1 MLSSEGI
8 YTLIKSYQSQAD
20 LLLKNYVSAES
31 FVIDT
36 SIIIGIFACKTVY
49 DLSRLMSAGYFK
61 SYLNLT
67 KSQQI
72 EWSNRAISTFHAVY
86 IATMSLYLLFW
97 SDLYS
102 DDLLRGPITLR
113 SSKLSVFALGV
124 SVGYFLSDF
133 GMIIWCY
140 PSLGGMEYVI
150 HHILSLV
157 GVVYTM
163 VTGEGQLYTYM
174 VLVSEATT
182 PWINLRCW
190 NEEVQSIYC
199 KWSSNIHSM
208 AGRENSVVHVFV
220 LSCVPAFRSGE
231 ANAHNWNYLGAASSR
246 AAFCHEFAVVS
257 ENIQGIAEDVGQEGV
272 SVYSDNF

>member
-49 DLSRLMSAGYFK
+49 DLSRLISAGYFK

-86 IATMSLYLLFW
+86 IATVSLYLLFW

-113 SSKLSVFALGV
+113 SSTLSVFALGV
-124 SVGYFLSDF
+124 SNTF
-133 GMIIWCY
+133 
-140 PSLGGMEYVI
+140 
-150 HHILSLV
+150 SLV
-157 GVVYTM
+157 S
-163 VTGEGQLYTYM
+163 L
-174 VLVSEATT
+174 
-182 PWINLRCW
+182 
-190 NEEVQSIYC
+190 
-199 KWSSNIHSM
+199 SS
-208 AGRENSVVHVFV
+208 VFPFFPSFSFSPC
-220 LSCVPAFRSGE
+220 LLPP
-231 ANAHNWNYLGAASSR
+231 
-246 AAFCHEFAVVS
+246 
-257 ENIQGIAEDVGQEGV
+257 QKAEKRRRK
-272 SVYSDNF
+272 

>member
-20 LLLKNYVSAES
+20 LLLENYVSAES

-36 SIIIGIFACKTVY
+36 SIIVGIFVCKTVY

-86 IATMSLYLLFW
+86 IATVSLYLLFW

-102 DDLLRGPITLR
+102 DDLHHGPITLR
-113 SSKLSVFALGV
+113 SSTLSVFALGV

-133 GMIIWCY
+133 SMIIWFY

-157 GVVYTM
+157 GVMYTM
-163 VTGEGQLYTYM
+163 LTGEGQLYTYM

-182 PWINLRCW
+182 PWINLRW
-190 NEEVQSIYC
+190 YLDAAGM
-199 KWSSNIHSM
+199 KRSSAYIVNGVVIFIAWLVARILWFVYLFYHVYLHFDQVKQMHTTGIILVLLLPALLSVM
-208 AGRENSVVHVFV
+208 NLLWFRKIFKGLQKTLAKRE
-220 LSCVPAFRSGE
+220 
-231 ANAHNWNYLGAASSR
+231 
-246 AAFCHEFAVVS
+246 
-257 ENIQGIAEDVGQEGV
+257 
-272 SVYSDNF
+272 